1 MTTSSAAGLG
11 QVDANH
17 SPLSPIGFL
26 ERAARIWP
34 ERVAIVHGA
43 KRITWRGF
51 RDRCRSLAEGLLAS
65 GIDRGDT
72 VSALLP
78 NIPEMLEAHYG
89 IPMAGAVLNPLN
101 TRLHDREIAFIL
113 DHCGATALIVDSE
126 FAGLASRALRHL
138 DKPPRVIV
146 VEDTEGPEP
155 QDDLKF
161 DAATRYEDLIS
172 NGSPE
177 FEWRPPVDEW
187 DTVSVLYT
195 SGTVGNPKGVVFQ
208 HRGAYLNAVGQ
219 ALVTGMNADTS
230 YLWTLPM
237 FHCNGWCFT
246 WALAI
251 VGGRHVCLRNVVAD
265 QVFQAIADEQVN
277 MLCGAPTV
285 LTMLIHAPQGSRR
298 RFEQQCD
305 VYTGGAPPPAAV
317 IAGMEEMGFRVTQL
331 YGLTETFGPATVG
344 LIQDEWARLSLPERA
359 RHMARQGV
367 PYPTIGDLLVADPDS
382 LEPVPADGETV
393 GEILVRG
400 NTVMKGYLDNP
411 EATREAFRGGWFHS
425 GDLAVVHGDGYVE
438 VRDRA
443 KDIIISGGENIS
455 SIEVEDVLHAH
466 PAVMEAA
473 VVGRAHPKWG
483 ERPVAF
489 VSVSPGSEPP
499 GEQDLRSFCRERLA
513 GYKVPD
519 DFVFGEIPKTSTGKV
534 RKTELRERAARNT
547 AEETPSATS

>member
-1 MTTSSAAGLG
+1 MTTSSSAGLG
-11 QVDANH
+11 RVDANH
-17 SPLSPIGFL
+17 SPLSPIDFL
-26 ERAARIWP
+26 ERAARVWP
-34 ERVAIVHGA
+34 ESIAVVHGR
-43 KRITWRGF
+43 KRVTWRAF
-51 RDRCRSLAEGLLAS
+51 RDRCRRLADGLLHA
-65 GIDRGDT
+65 GIRRGDT
-72 VSALLP
+72 VSVLLP
-78 NIPEMLEAHYG
+78 NIPEMLECHYG

-101 TRLHDREIAFIL
+101 TRLQDREIAFIL
-113 DHCGATALIVDSE
+113 GHCQARVLIVDSE
-126 FAGLASRALRHL
+126 LADLARRALGQL
-138 DKPPRVIV
+138 ENPPSVIV
-146 VEDTEGPEP
+146 VEDSEHPEAR
-155 QDDLKF
+155 DHRTIRG
-161 DAATRYEDLIS
+161 ATRYEDVLAA
-172 NGSPE
+172 GSVE
-177 FEWRPPVDEW
+177 FQWTPPVDEW
-187 DTVSVLYT
+187 DTISVLYT

-208 HRGAYLNAVGQ
+208 HRGAYLNTVGQ
-219 ALVTGMNADTS
+219 ALVTGMRADTS

-251 VGGRHVCLRNVVAD
+251 VGGRHVCLRNVSPER
-265 QVFQAIADEQVN
+265 VFQLAVDERVN

-285 LTMLIHAPQGSRR
+285 LTMLIHAPESARR
-298 RFEQQCD
+298 RFEQRCD

-317 IAGMEEMGFRVTQL
+317 IQGMEELGFSVTHL

-344 LIQDEWARLSLPERA
+344 VVQDGWTGLSLTERA
-359 RHMARQGV
+359 RRMARQGV
-367 PYPTIGDLLVADPDS
+367 PYPTVGDLLVADPDS
-382 LEPVPADGETV
+382 LVPVPADGETV
-393 GEILVRG
+393 GEILIRG

-425 GDLAVVHGDGYVE
+425 GDLAVVHQDGYVE

-489 VSVSPGSEPP
+489 VTPTPGIQPP
-499 GEQDLRSFCRERLA
+499 AEHDLRAFCRDRLA

-519 DFVFGEIPKTSTGKV
+519 TFVFGDLPKTSTGKV
-534 RKTELRERAARNT
+534 RKTELREQAAGNG
-547 AEETPSATS
+547 AEESGSDS